1 MKEIRI
7 AIADDNKPMVEF
19 MKEFIEER
27 SNLKIYRTVTSSK
40 EEIEMMN
47 NDKID
52 LIITDIMRK
61 GESISGLDI
70 IKQAEKEK
78 RKEKFI
84 LLTASS
90 EKELEYLTNYKIPSN
105 IIGYLKKPFFDWN
118 IIITELEKAVSIIEN
133 IPEEHSNKKSNN
145 NTIIPKNALEK
156 IKDRIKEIF
165 SIKV

>member
-118 IIITELEKAVSIIEN
+118 IIITELEKAVSTIEN
-133 IPEEHSNKKSNN
+133 MPEEHSDKKLNN
-145 NTIIPKNALEK
+145 NTMVSKNTLEK
-156 IKDRIKEIF
+156 IKNRIKEFF

>member
-19 MKEFIEER
+19 MKQFIEER

-118 IIITELEKAVSIIEN
+118 IIITELEKAVSTIEN
-133 IPEEHSNKKSNN
+133 MPEEHSDKKLNN
-145 NTIIPKNALEK
+145 NTMVSKNTLEK

>member
-118 IIITELEKAVSIIEN
+118 IIITELEKAVSTIEN
-133 IPEEHSNKKSNN
+133 MTEEHSDKKLNN
-145 NTIIPKNALEK
+145 NTMVSKNTLEK
-156 IKDRIKEIF
+156 IKNRIKEFF